1 MIDDLDNQIIE
12 ILSIDGRMS
21 NAAIARNLGVS
32 EGTVR
37 RRLNIMK
44 EQGIIDVKVILNPAY
59 SDVESEAI
67 VGMKVRIA
75 SIRQIVFEL
84 EQIEEI
90 RWINITSGSFDI
102 FVNVVAKSLP
112 DLLSLLQNRIGKIDG
127 VARLETFTTMEV
139 SKDRYRGI

>member
-75 SIRQIVFEL
+75 SIQQIVFEL

-102 FVNVVAKSLP
+102 FVNVVAKSLS
-112 DLLSLLQNRIGKIDG
+112 DLLSLLQNRIGKIGG
-127 VARLETFTTMEV
+127 VDRLETFTTMEV

>member
-44 EQGIIDVKVILNPAY
+44 EQGIIDVKVILNSAY

-127 VARLETFTTMEV
+127 VDRLETFTTMEV

>member
-1 MIDDLDNQIIE
+1 MIDDLDNQIIQ

-67 VGMKVRIA
+67 VGMKVRIS

-127 VARLETFTTMEV
+127 VDRLETFTTMEV

>member
-1 MIDDLDNQIIE
+1 MNDDLDNQIIE
-12 ILSIDGRMS
+12 ILGSDGRMS
-21 NAAIARNLGVS
+21 NAGIARNLEVS

-44 EQGIIDVKVILNPAY
+44 EQGIIDVKVVLNPAY

-67 VGMKVRIA
+67 IGIQVSLPA
-75 SIRQIVFEL
+75 IRQVEFEL
-84 EQIEEI
+84 NQIEEI

-102 FVNVVAKSLP
+102 FINVAAKSLSH
-112 DLLSLLQNRIGKIDG
+112 LLALLQNKIGNIEG
-127 VARLETFTTMEV
+127 VDRVETFTTLEV

>member
-1 MIDDLDNQIIE
+1 
-12 ILSIDGRMS
+12 MS

-44 EQGIIDVKVILNPAY
+44 EQGIIDVKVVLNPAY

-67 VGMKVRIA
+67 VGIKVNLA
-75 SIRQIVFEL
+75 LIRKVVHEL
-84 EQIEEI
+84 DQIEEI

-102 FVNVVAKSLP
+102 FVNVVAKSLS
-112 DLLSLLQNRIGKIDG
+112 DILSLLQNRIGKIEG
-127 VARLETFTTMEV
+127 VDRVETFTTLEV

>member
-1 MIDDLDNQIIE
+1 M
-12 ILSIDGRMS
+12 
-21 NAAIARNLGVS
+21 
-32 EGTVR
+32 
-37 RRLNIMK
+37 
-44 EQGIIDVKVILNPAY
+44 
-59 SDVESEAI
+59 ESEAI

-127 VARLETFTTMEV
+127 VDRLETFTTMEV